1 MTWKCT
7 NTPKGENKLYSDA
20 KGVVP
25 SLDLRFAEGKN
36 LNDYMTGQNLIT
48 FSRDSSGTYVDSE
61 GVIQMAGHNLLTY
74 SEEFNNSAWFKLN
87 NPSVTVNDTLDPN
100 GDQTADLISRTT
112 NQTIAY
118 QLSPG
123 AGTYVF
129 SVYAKA
135 GSSNL
140 VTLASSV
147 SFRGAAVTFDLSTGV
162 PGSVVNYYSGSDV
175 SIALS
180 NPAMTDAGNGWWRCQ
195 VNVAHTGFRAV
206 HVEPGDLTNTA
217 ASAYFWGAQL
227 EKSAKVSPYLKTTT
241 STVAA
246 PRFDHDPTTGESLGL
261 LVEESRTNKLINS
274 STFSSGYTI
283 NADAVLDSNAST
295 APDGTQTAALLRP
308 TVDTTTADITKTV
321 GAGTGD
327 FIVSVFAKSSGKSWI
342 AITNAQGNARV
353 WFNLTTG
360 QVGTVQLNF
369 APYFVSGSIEP
380 FGNGWYRC
388 SVKSTVTFNTFRVN
402 VVDADNSTNVTV
414 NGNDGIYLWGAQ
426 LEAGSFPT
434 SYIPTTGT
442 ALTRSADVASITG
455 SNFSS
460 WYNQSEGTIAVRMR
474 HNIPDNGL
482 TYVPVLLKGSLA
494 FDRLAIQI
502 DNSGIATAALRGE
515 GYENNVLNGFIWTFD
530 NSINALP
537 GTDVKFGAALSPSS
551 WAFSANTGPLKTG
564 NSLVMPKG
572 GQLWLMRNINSST
585 MSGHIA
591 RLTYFPERL
600 PDSTLQAITQ

>member
-1 MTWKCT
+1 
-7 NTPKGENKLYSDA
+7 
-20 KGVVP
+20 
-25 SLDLRFAEGKN
+25 
-36 LNDYMTGQNLIT
+36 MTGQNLIT

-74 SEEFNNSAWFKLN
+74 SEEFNNSAWFKVN
-87 NPSVTVNDTLDPN
+87 VPSVTVNDTLDPN

-162 PGSVVNYYSGSDV
+162 PGSVVNYYSGSDA

-261 LVEESRTNKLINS
+261 LVEESRTNLVTYSEQFDNVVWTKLGP
-274 STFSSGYTI
+274 STSVTP
-283 NADAVLDSNAST
+283 NAAT
-295 APDGTQTAALLRP
+295 APDGTNTAYLLT
-308 TVDTTTADITKTV
+308 TVADTAV
-321 GAGTGD
+321 GQNLLYQLVPNQASTDLTGS
-327 FIVSVFAKSSGKSWI
+327 IYVKSSGSAAVARFFVNGDGGADRQIINVSLTNEWQRI
-342 AITNAQGNARV
+342 SLPVYNSTATNA
-353 WFNLTTG
+353 F
-360 QVGTVQLNF
+360 
-369 APYFVSGSIEP
+369 IH
-380 FGNGWYRC
+380 
-388 SVKSTVTFNTFRVN
+388 VK
-402 VVDADNSTNVTV
+402 AGDNDNQIKSLY
-414 NGNDGIYLWGAQ
+414 IWGAQ
-426 LEAGSFPT
+426 VEAGSFPT

-442 ALTRSADVASITG
+442 ALTRSADVAEITG
-455 SNFSS
+455 TNFSS
-460 WYNQSEGTIAVRMR
+460 WYNQSEGTIFTEAQMEFQLSAAGKTPT
-474 HNIPDNGL
+474 IYASGTFP
-482 TYVPVLLKGSLA
+482 
-494 FDRLAIQI
+494 DRLWYLYI
-502 DNSGIATAALRGE
+502 L
-515 GYENNVLNGFIWTFD
+515 
-530 NSINALP
+530 NSINRLQIGADAHANFV
-537 GTDVKFGAALSPSS
+537 GTFSSSPQTFKVAQALSNSDLTY
-551 WAFSANTGPLKTG
+551 SASKDGATPITGTLGKSITNTTNLQIGLG
-564 NSLVMPKG
+564 VG
-572 GQLWLMRNINSST
+572 AVRRIY
-585 MSGHIA
+585 

-600 PDSTLQAITQ
+600 PDATLQAITAS